1 MKNVGT
7 RSSSTCKE
15 MVLLTQTFS
24 FNDFHDLQLP
34 TNLFDQAPFF
44 FARHNRSHF
53 PTRVFTYLLKRH
65 TRSLSPRHLFPLE
78 GWLLYSLV
86 SFLYILESIV
96 MMDSPPPPTDHYTD
110 GGTKTTWPSFR
121 VNRILSLFPILRL
134 IIRTSKPSNYI
145 HNRSGGQKSIDILT
159 ECKSYI

>member
-86 SFLYILESIV
+86 SFLYFLESIV
-96 MMDSPPPPTDHYTD
+96 MMDSPPPSPLLIITRTVEQRRHDQVSAWIGY
-110 GGTKTTWPSFR
+110 
-121 VNRILSLFPILRL
+121 SLFFLFFGSLFELVNHQTIYTIGAAARNL
-134 IIRTSKPSNYI
+134 
-145 HNRSGGQKSIDILT
+145 LT
-159 ECKSYI
+159 Y